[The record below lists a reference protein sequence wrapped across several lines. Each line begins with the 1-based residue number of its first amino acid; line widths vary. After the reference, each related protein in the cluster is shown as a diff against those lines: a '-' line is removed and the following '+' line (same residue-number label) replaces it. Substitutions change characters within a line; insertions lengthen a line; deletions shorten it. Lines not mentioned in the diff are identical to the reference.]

1 MLGTAARLLVV
12 ALLVVGGP
20 VAAADRSPAAAA
32 PRASE
37 VSVDELNLTGVDD
50 DALAELPAQAPPV
63 AEDAVA
69 DDAVVE
75 PLADAA
81 TTTDAAA
88 PSAAAR
94 IVGAA
99 YLQPNRRTGVA
110 PDPAP
115 SESPVP
121 TTTPESTPTPVPSE
135 SSTPDAPPA
144 PAPAPT
150 EPLDGTL
157 VPDPDVLTA
166 DLEVDPFT
174 VLGVSWR
181 DTADLTDP
189 VIRYRVRQADVWSDW
204 EAVGAS
210 DIAPDTGSRDDRGS
224 RRGATDAIVA
234 LDADGLQIWAEAATG
249 TISGLKAV
257 LIDPGTDPAGAA
269 ATTQGSSTGGDAVI
283 RNAAVLPAAPAAG
296 PAIVTRAAWGAD
308 ESLRTCNADLAPT
321 TLAAAVHHTASTN
334 AYNPEDVP
342 GLHRGFL
349 AYHTRPEADGGRG
362 WCDIGYN
369 FLVDK
374 FGRVFEGR
382 AGSITKA
389 VVGVHTGGS
398 TAAPSA
404 SRRSA
409 TTAPPPRPRS
419 ALLESLSQV
428 IAWKFKTFR
437 ILGGSTVTMVS
448 GGGAI
453 QYPEGTV
460 VTFPTVYSHRDAQD
474 TTACPGQNLFD
485 QMPYL
490 RSRVAD
496 LANAEVY
503 ASPIWSLDSF
513 GSNSSG
519 IFGGGWVLDPEST
532 ASLDLTVTVDGAPT
546 RVVAAINRPDLAGPF
561 PGNGTQRILRDTG
574 LGGHARGVR
583 HRRQRRGRQ
592 RRDARVRLEDR
603 RQRDAVRL
611 ARRRLHHGVAV
622 HPDSG
627 LGARPGHDRAD
638 HAARVHP
645 RQPHR
650 GRGEQLP
657 ARRRR
662 DLPARGQ
669 PRLRRDAA
677 RVGGRPPSV
686 RVRDQPARRHQPAA
700 RLPDRPGRHSPVG
713 VLDAVLANGAVTV
726 AGWAF
731 DPDTSASIGV
741 HFYVDG
747 GWATATTAGSSR
759 PDVNAA
765 YRITGSHGYAVT
777 IPLAAG
783 PHRICAYAI
792 DTSGGVNPE
801 IGCRTVTVVNA
812 APAGVIDNAV
822 AASGAVTVTGWAFD
836 PDTTASI
843 GVHFFVD
850 GGWTSATTAT
860 GARPDVNAV
869 YGIGGNHGYSATFPL
884 AAGLHRVC
892 AYAIDTGGG
901 TNPEIGCR
909 MVTGR

>member
-1 MLGTAARLLVV
+1 M
-12 ALLVVGGP
+12 
-20 VAAADRSPAAAA
+20 
-32 PRASE
+32 
-37 VSVDELNLTGVDD
+37 
-50 DALAELPAQAPPV
+50 
-63 AEDAVA
+63 
-69 DDAVVE
+69 
-75 PLADAA
+75 
-81 TTTDAAA
+81 
-88 PSAAAR
+88 
-94 IVGAA
+94 
-99 YLQPNRRTGVA
+99 
-110 PDPAP
+110 
-115 SESPVP
+115 
-121 TTTPESTPTPVPSE
+121 
-135 SSTPDAPPA
+135 
-144 PAPAPT
+144 
-150 EPLDGTL
+150 
-157 VPDPDVLTA
+157 LTA
-166 DLEVDPFT
+166 ELEVDPFT

-204 EAVGAS
+204 EAVGES

-257 LIDPGTDPAGAA
+257 LIDPGTDPAGTA
-269 ATTQGSSTGGDAVI
+269 ATTQGSSTAGDAVI

-342 GLHRGFL
+342 GLLRGFL

-389 VVGVHTGGS
+389 VVGVHTGGFNS
-398 TAAPSA
+398 RTIGVAAIGDYSAAAPSG
-404 SRRSA
+404 
-409 TTAPPPRPRS
+409 

-448 GGGAI
+448 GGGASK
-453 QYPEGTV
+453 YPEGTV
-460 VTFPTVYSHRDAQD
+460 VTFPTVYAHRDAQL
-474 TTACPGQNLFD
+474 TACPGQNLFD

-496 LANAEVY
+496 LANAAVY

-532 ASLDLTVTVDGAPT
+532 ASLELTVTVDGAPT

-561 PGNGTQRILRDTG
+561 PGNGTQHGFSFAIPASGGTHEVCITAGNVGAGNDVMLGCDWKTVANGTPFGSLDVVSTTASSIRIAGWALDPDTTAPITLHVYTRDNLTAVVANNYRPDVG
-574 LGGHARGVR
+574 AIFQRGDN
-583 HRRQRRGRQ
+583 HGF
-592 RRDARVRLEDR
+592 DAT
-603 RQRDAVRL
+603 
-611 ARRRLHHGVAV
+611 
-622 HPDSG
+622 
-627 LGARPGHDRAD
+627 
-638 HAARVHP
+638 
-645 RQPHR
+645 
-650 GRGEQLP
+650 LP
-657 ARRRR
+657 AS
-662 DLPARGQ
+662 AGVHQ
-669 PRLRRDAA
+669 VCVYAIN
-677 RVGGRPPSV
+677 
-686 RVRDQPARRHQPAA
+686 QPAGINQQLGCRTVQVGTP
-700 RLPDRPGRHSPVG
+700 PVG
-713 VLDAVLANGAVTV
+713 VVDAAVSASGAVTIS
-726 AGWAF
+726 GWAF

-747 GWATATTAGSSR
+747 GWATATTAGGSR
-759 PDVNAA
+759 PDVNAV
-765 YRITGSHGYAVT
+765 YRITGNHGYSVT

-783 PHRICAYAI
+783 PHLVCAYAI
-792 DTSGGVNPE
+792 DTSGGINPE
-801 IGCRTVTVVNA
+801 IGCRIVTVVNA
-812 APAGVIDNAV
+812 APAGVVDSAV
-822 AASGAVTVTGWAFD
+822 ASSGAVTVTGWAFD

-850 GGWTSATTAT
+850 GGWRSATTAT
-860 GARPDVNAV
+860 GPRPDVNAV
-869 YGIGGNHGYSATFPL
+869 YGIGGNHGYSATFPM

-901 TNPEIGCR
+901 TNPEIGCQ